1 MTPVLE
7 LSRDDDLVRELLAP
21 YARVQPVTLRRR
33 PTRRW
38 RRRFVLVAVALGLT
52 GVIATVAVAGTGWL
66 VGSPAPPDVK
76 SGFGSYATQLGFNPQ
91 PGQAVLVASSG
102 AYQLYATAN
111 TQGGLCTLVV
121 TPWRP
126 ASAHEGGECTAAQGL
141 PESSKFYA
149 STGGQSALVDN
160 ASTVVVYGHTSDAG
174 ASSVQFDG
182 PSGAPVTAAVGK
194 GGFFIVGTT
203 VTGGGIGCGNGG
215 WDPTFHVLDATG
227 QQLSAWTV
235 TLVTDTKWVTVGGRG
250 KVCEAVTAGPGASP
264 PIQPAK

>member
-7 LSRDDDLVRELLAP
+7 LSRDDDVVRELLAP
-21 YARVQPVTLRRR
+21 YARVQPVTLKRR
-33 PTRRW
+33 PARRW
-38 RRRFVLVAVALGLT
+38 KRRFALVAVALALT

-76 SGFGSYATQLGFNPQ
+76 SDFGSYATQLGFNPQ

-102 AYQLYATAN
+102 PYQLYATAN
-111 TQGGLCTLVV
+111 TQGGFCTLVV

-149 STGGQSALVDN
+149 STGGQSPLADN
-160 ASTVVVYGHTSDAG
+160 ASTAVVYGHTTDAG

-182 PSGAPVTAAVGK
+182 PNGAPVTATVGK

-203 VTGGGIGCGNGG
+203 VTGGMGCGSGT
-215 WDPTFHVLDATG
+215 WAPTFHVLNATG
-227 QQLSAWTV
+227 RQMSAWTV
-235 TLVTDTKWVTVGGRG
+235 TLVTHTKLVSQPWGG
-250 KVCEAVTAGPGASP
+250 KICEAVTAGPGASP
-264 PIQPAK
+264 PIQPTK